1 MPQSDPNIP
10 ALQEAVEKLSELCSM
25 ETDEATK
32 RTAEMWALI
41 YTIDGFPQS
50 LVAYRSRQFL
60 GCVDVDEVVDS
71 LSGSFTLRCCL
82 FLFSDKVLIAKR
94 PTGDKGARQ
103 LAGIDNNE
111 SLVRQFKASQRPQA
125 EVSLLAAGTPR
136 KQDAG
141 RVRKGVMGFRGAV
154 ELLEVRAVDL
164 GPAEFG
170 LVFEQ
175 PPADQNERW
184 CGRPT
189 RRYQIAATS
198 GVGDRVAEKRAWL
211 AKVEEAQ
218 AQRRIGFGA
227 PGVRRSLPVPA
238 SGEGASGEQ
247 KETVVYWT
255 VWDRDSWEHA
265 GKAAK
270 AQLALHIDEDGD
282 AQDLT
287 LGRAGG
293 GPPQIVAR
301 ATFVEGDRCLSVES
315 T

>member
-1 MPQSDPNIP
+1 MS
-10 ALQEAVEKLSELCSM
+10 ALQDAVEMLSELCSM
-25 ETDEATK
+25 ETDEGTK
-32 RTAEMWALI
+32 RTAEMWALM
-41 YTIDGFPQS
+41 YTIEGFPQL

-60 GCVDVDEVVDS
+60 GCVDADETVDS
-71 LSGSFTLRCCL
+71 PAGSYHLRCCL
-82 FLFSDKVLIAKR
+82 LLFSDKLVIAKR
-94 PTGDKGARQ
+94 PPGDKGARQ
-103 LAGIDNNE
+103 LTGIDNND
-111 SLVRQFKASQRPQA
+111 SLVKQFKAAQRPQA
-125 EVSLLAAGTPR
+125 EVNLLAAGTPR

-141 RVRKGVMGFRGAV
+141 KIKKGSMGFRGAL

-189 RRYQIAATS
+189 RRYQIASTC
-198 GVGDRVAEKRAWL
+198 GVEDRAAEKRSWL

-218 AQRRIGFGA
+218 AQRRISFGA

-238 SGEGASGEQ
+238 SGEGEQ

-255 VWDRDSWEHA
+255 VWDRDSWERA

-282 AQDLT
+282 ARDLT
-287 LGRAGG
+287 LGRPGG

-301 ATFVEGDRCLSVES
+301 ANFVGGDGCQ
-315 T
+315 

>member
-1 MPQSDPNIP
+1 
-10 ALQEAVEKLSELCSM
+10 M

-60 GCVDVDEVVDS
+60 GAVDADEVVDS
-71 LSGSFTLRCCL
+71 PSGTFTLRCCL
-82 FLFSDKVLIAKR
+82 FLFSDKIVLAKR

-103 LAGIDNNE
+103 LAGVDNND
-111 SLVRQFKASQRPQA
+111 SLVKQFKAAQRPQA
-125 EVSLLAAGTPR
+125 EVSLLAAGSPR
-136 KQDAG
+136 KQDPNKIK
-141 RVRKGVMGFRGAV
+141 KGCLGFRGAV

-164 GPAEFG
+164 GPTEFG
-170 LVFEQ
+170 LVMEQ

-184 CGRPT
+184 CARPT
-189 RRYQIAATS
+189 RRYQIASIA
-198 GVGDRVAEKRAWL
+198 GVDDRVAEKRSWL

-238 SGEGASGEQ
+238 SGEGPGGDQ

-282 AQDLT
+282 AHDLT
-287 LGRAGG
+287 LGRPGG

-301 ATFVEGDRCLSVES
+301 ATFIGGDRCQ
-315 T
+315 